1 VDDHESLMLGA
12 GEIVH
17 KVLPLLSDCSN
28 LSLLLNDI
36 AMAQTAQ
43 RFVHGELQ
51 LTGGHLI
58 EEGTTLTGPEAERS
72 VTTRS
77 LDLCILEASG
87 LDRDGNLLCVDPGL
101 ARVFHAATQSAA
113 RTIVVAYQPQLS
125 ERDGHVFCNLSEI
138 GGLVIDDGID
148 PPTMDLLPRKQLE
161 LHRRE
166 NGIIEFRRT
175 TR

>member
-1 VDDHESLMLGA
+1 
-12 GEIVH
+12 
-17 KVLPLLSDCSN
+17 
-28 LSLLLNDI
+28 
-36 AMAQTAQ
+36 
-43 RFVHGELQ
+43 
-51 LTGGHLI
+51 
-58 EEGTTLTGPEAERS
+58 LTGPEAERS

-87 LDRDGNLLCVDPGL
+87 LDRDGNLLCVDPSL

-148 PPTMDLLPRKQLE
+148 PPTMDLLPSKQLE